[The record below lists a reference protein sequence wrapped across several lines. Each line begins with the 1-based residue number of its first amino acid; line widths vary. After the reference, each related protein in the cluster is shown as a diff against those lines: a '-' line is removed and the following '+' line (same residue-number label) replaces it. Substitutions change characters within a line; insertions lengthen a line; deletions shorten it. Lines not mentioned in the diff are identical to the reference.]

1 MEEFR
6 KLLNQSYEAND
17 FYVKT
22 MVNFTITILDEL
34 AIRNHIGSVPKIL
47 NEIWQVLGDS
57 GAALRKS
64 IMWLIETIK
73 TTYKNTI
80 EALNRIFHGE
90 AMSYVSSIV
99 EKAIYKYDRFVKDL
113 HLSFIKYVQNIWNTI
128 SNAVMN
134 YWHKMIE
141 RIQPMVMRFIHYAE
155 TLLWNISQE
164 IFDFLHKH
172 TNDLAKSPYFDTVSE
187 FMRDFDTVYHDIQ
200 TNDAITNIK
209 KYSALASAF
218 LREKY
223 FAIVPFGKEL
233 QNLTNE
239 LIDEIKELR
248 KQELVQF
255 VINRIDE
262 WQQKLAWFAEEF
274 QMDRRMHQLYIII
287 LNKISTYDQ
296 TALQMDDKYREAKT
310 KFIFDPNAGVIKLE
324 QKLPFSWHSFNETPL
339 FEEISEFKTLGK
351 AFRLFNGVNV
361 SVVKF
366 DVLQYY
372 TNPYVWLPPFKARAL
387 LVGSRHYISFD
398 KRFISLNHKYAYIKN
413 NEKPDQCSYLLA
425 NDFVDS
431 NFTLVQE
438 PSMAV
443 FDDKLLSTRKLA
455 IVVDGNVIDVDL
467 IGSTI
472 RINRNFT
479 TALPVQLGDTTIYR
493 EWDILVIRSKN
504 GFELNCNLQFD
515 FCWFEISGWY
525 YGKTAGVMGTMN
537 NEIYDDFLTSD
548 HIITS
553 DENEFKQSWALKKC
567 KHDFNDKVSMGSIS
581 NELLNICDTYFRSK
595 LSPFANCFATVDSM
609 PFYEMCLDMGSNSIT
624 NFIQNEHPAQNG
636 ACAVALA
643 YMESCNQE
651 SLPLRVPDI
660 CVQ

>member
-553 DENEFKQSWALKKC
+553 DENKFKQSWALKKC
-567 KHDFNDKVSMGSIS
+567 KHDFDDKVSMGSIS
-581 NELLNICDTYFRSK
+581 NKLLNICDTYFRSK